1 MSVLFQQHLSKFN
14 TLLSNISAFSVKF
27 EQHLIQH
34 DYRYYLHAKASMRY
48 FQYKIFF
55 SIDRFFKN

>member
-34 DYRYYLHAKASMRY
+34 NYRYYLSITMQKL
-48 FQYKIFF
+48 QLITKIL
-55 SIDRFFKN
+55 SI